1 MKILAMDSAAAA
13 CSVALW
19 QDGDIIAHQFVEM
32 SRGHASELLPMV
44 DQLLQ
49 DTNTTIEDM
58 DAIAVTVGPGG
69 FTGLRIALACA
80 RGFAVA
86 AKRPVIAVTTLEA
99 LAESEKEQA
108 HTTLSAL
115 DAKRAD
121 LYAQYF
127 NGEGKPLTDPVARL
141 PEDIVDMLPDGTKEI
156 LIAGDCYDRLE
167 KLFQVKGITPIAAQ
181 TRLPDARAVAICAA
195 KKGLPKDPN
204 QRPSAF
210 YIRPPDAELPK
221 NGGRLRP

>member
-1 MKILAMDSAAAA
+1 MKILAMDSAAAS

-19 QDGDIIAHQFVEM
+19 QDGNIIAHRFEEM
-32 SRGHASELLPMV
+32 TRGHASALLPMA
-44 DQLLQ
+44 DDLLQ
-49 DTNTTIEDM
+49 EATNTIEEM

-86 AKRPVIAVTTLEA
+86 AKRPVIGVTTLEA
-99 LAESEKEQA
+99 MAESEKGQGQTILA
-108 HTTLSAL
+108 AL

-127 NGEGKPLTDPVARL
+127 DADGKQLTDPVARM
-141 PEDIVDMLPDGTKEI
+141 PEDIVAMVPADTKDI
-156 LIAGDCYDRLE
+156 LIAGDCFDRVENLFLE
-167 KLFQVKGITPIAAQ
+167 KGIKPVAAK
-181 TRLPDARAVAICAA
+181 TRVPDARAVAICAA
-195 KKGLPKDPN
+195 IKGLPSDPN
-204 QRPSAF
+204 YRPSAF